1 MKKVMSVFLIM
12 SMLLALTSCADT
24 TEPNTTS
31 NQASSNVGNELV
43 SDDGGFYVS
52 EAEGGSIE
60 DQFSILIGW
69 TSQSPEETMVQQ
81 ALKEGYGIDFVVEN
95 MQDNDYMTTLN
106 MKLSSNAELADII
119 VLPYNISA
127 ENALVQAGRVMN
139 LNDVYYSDKLQ
150 NLPDLNEKLKEYMK
164 DGNGDLWW
172 VPGWYAMEYE
182 DPWAGWSLDAW
193 WVRTDLL
200 EQAGAT
206 TDDLKTIEGMEETMR
221 KVVALK
227 DENGNAIIPV
237 SFEQGGQ
244 QERIIIAAFGVDT
257 AGGVSGMPAVMQ
269 DGDEFIFI
277 YDNPG
282 YKEAYKWM
290 NKMYREGLI
299 DIEVSTQSNER
310 FVEKLESGRVGLFT
324 TDFWVSKF
332 NETYRQYTSKEESTT
347 LYFEPI
353 DSPAVPGV
361 TKGATSYI
369 NPNPGYMIFI
379 NKDTKNLNA
388 VLNFLDWVNDPSPYR
403 GHEMSEGPL
412 GIFWDVLDEE
422 TGAWDYIDEDYI
434 AKRESGDIAQKAL
447 ATNEIWQITP
457 YSSQWY
463 PWWTKDDS
471 GNETMSKMTGIWSK
485 YVGEEIVN
493 HRVITDADSVVVSA
507 DSIIAQNKESLNS
520 VREEYTAKMIMA
532 ESDEKFESAYQ
543 EFLKQLDARGK
554 WSEMK
559 EEWHTLYNEQFGN

>member
-12 SMLLALTSCADT
+12 SMLLALTSCTDT

-221 KVVALK
+221 KVAALK

-244 QERIIIAAFGVDT
+244 QERIIIATFGVDT

-422 TGAWDYIDEDYI
+422 TGAWDYIDDDYT

>member
-244 QERIIIAAFGVDT
+244 QERIIIATFGVDT

>member
-221 KVVALK
+221 KVAALK

-244 QERIIIAAFGVDT
+244 QERIIIATFGVDT

-353 DSPAVPGV
+353 DSPAIPGV